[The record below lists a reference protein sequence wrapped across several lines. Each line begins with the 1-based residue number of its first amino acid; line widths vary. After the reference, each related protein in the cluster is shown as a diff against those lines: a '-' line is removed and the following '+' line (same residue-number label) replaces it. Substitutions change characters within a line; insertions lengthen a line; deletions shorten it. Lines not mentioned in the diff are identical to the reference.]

1 MVASHDLA
9 ALALSFAFILAIVAA
24 AFLLYRY
31 AHLGAEVVRKLI
43 HIGVSN
49 WVFILVFCFSDP
61 RVALAGPA
69 AFIIINAVFVY
80 SGAARFLGM
89 GNRKRDN
96 GLIYFPIS
104 LLILTLLNIRALI
117 APYDVIAGTLV
128 MGYGDGL
135 AALIGSRWGRHQ
147 YSVMN
152 ARKSWEGTLVMFFV
166 SLAVVLIFTPYS
178 LATALVMALVAAFFE
193 AVTPLG
199 LDNITVPLLTVLTGV
214 VL

>member
-1 MVASHDLA
+1 
-9 ALALSFAFILAIVAA
+9 
-24 AFLLYRY
+24 
-31 AHLGAEVVRKLI
+31 
-43 HIGVSN
+43 
-49 WVFILVFCFSDP
+49 
-61 RVALAGPA
+61 
-69 AFIIINAVFVY
+69 
-80 SGAARFLGM
+80 
-89 GNRKRDN
+89 
-96 GLIYFPIS
+96 
-104 LLILTLLNIRALI
+104 
-117 APYDVIAGTLV
+117 

-214 VL
+214 IL